1 MSTHRTGMSAAR
13 VPRRRRASSKD
24 WSFFEFVAVLFIIGI
39 VLELLFV
46 SLSNAGGLGWLWV
59 LPGMAALIGIVWLV
73 AREPANL

>member
-1 MSTHRTGMSAAR
+1 MSAAR
-13 VPRRRRASSKD
+13 VLRRRTSSKD
-24 WSFFEFVAVLFIIGI
+24 WSFLEFVAVLFVIGI

-59 LPGMAALIGIVWLV
+59 LPGLTALIGIVWLV